1 MTQAQ
6 KIKPS
11 QTIDRLS
18 LVTSGL
24 IRQEAQLLGIANQA
38 KIDMANVAVEIAE
51 CDQLLNRKDDVLRQL
66 GLLQQQAQA
75 KNKGVFEELLTSL
88 IHEIMPHKS
97 GEEVVLTST
106 LRQNLAALDIDIKS
120 NGHLEN
126 VSRDKGGSIANIV
139 AMGMRFVVLARQ
151 PNRRVLF
158 LDEADCHLRE
168 EYIPAFAAVMQQLA
182 QRLGIQVV
190 YISHHPAAFF
200 QGFGRIIEI
209 YNQDGQN
216 HSQILSDEQVPEGYE
231 YPENAFRYIRLR
243 DFGPHENVLV
253 ELGGG
258 LNIITGDNDLGKSK
272 FITAVGEL
280 LSNDGQ
286 EARIRHERPFF
297 EIEIGLEMGM
307 SLLWKYKRTGSQKTL
322 MELKDKDGQVIESST
337 LGSGKVPDWL
347 HTYLAMGMVNDKNI
361 HVHHQ
366 DEPKYLLSSHYTSI
380 DRAKM
385 LPLGRESR
393 DVLRMIQ
400 IFNQQLSDARSKRKG
415 LDTQLAKVKNLLQ
428 ALSPLLDSDESTDDF
443 ESSLKTLR
451 EQCERHDE
459 MLAMGLKLDSVDK
472 RREALEQGLSDLQ
485 RLVVPSVELSRA
497 SDMQSLIAQIERTEG
512 ALECLKGIRNLPAPP
527 KTVVLRDTASMG
539 ILGKKLKEN
548 QDAIEVLS
556 ALSSIPP
563 VKPEPAL
570 TDLSSMEKMISR
582 FETIENQKQ
591 IRLRDLSSCQAQA
604 QVIKA
609 QKEELIA
616 ALGGTCPTCQQSM
629 NGVHA
634 HV

>member
-1 MTQAQ
+1 MTQVQ
-6 KIKPS
+6 KIQPL
-11 QTIDRLS
+11 QTLDS
-18 LVTSGL
+18 LNLMTSGL
-24 IRQEAQLLGIANQA
+24 IRQEARLLGIAQQA
-38 KIDMANVAVEIAE
+38 KMDMAHVAVEIAE
-51 CDQLLNRKDDVLRQL
+51 CDRLLNRKDDVLRQL

-88 IHEIMPHKS
+88 IHEIMPHKK
-97 GEEVVLTST
+97 GEQVVLSST
-106 LRQNLAALDIDIKS
+106 LRQNLAALDIDINS
-120 NGHLEN
+120 NGNLEN
-126 VSRDKGGSIANIV
+126 ISRDKGGSIANIV

-182 QRLGIQVV
+182 QRLGIQVI

-209 YNQDGQN
+209 YKQDGQN
-216 HSQILSDEQVPEGYE
+216 HAQTLSDEQVPEGHE

-272 FITAVGEL
+272 VITAVGEL
-280 LSNDGQ
+280 LANDGQ
-286 EARIRHERPFF
+286 EARIRHDRPFF

-322 MELKDKDGQVIESST
+322 MELKDKEGQVVESST

-347 HTYLAMGMVNDKNI
+347 HTYLAMGLVNDKNI

-400 IFNQQLSDARSKRKG
+400 IFNQQVIEARSKKKG
-415 LDTQLAKVKNLLQ
+415 LDAQLMKVRNLLQ

-443 ESSLKTLR
+443 ELAINRLK
-451 EQCERHDE
+451 ERCTHTAR
-459 MLAMGLKLDSVDK
+459 MKIVGAKLSEIQVK
-472 RREALEQGLSDLQ
+472 KAALENGLSSIERIVLPT
-485 RLVVPSVELSRA
+485 VNLSR
-497 SDMQSLIAQIERTEG
+497 SHDMQVLSSRMEKTKAVIDCFKDLSLI
-512 ALECLKGIRNLPAPP
+512 P
-527 KTVVLRDTASMG
+527 KVSTSPVLRDAPGMLR
-539 ILGKKLKEN
+539 LGVKIKAT
-548 QDAIEVLS
+548 QDAIT
-556 ALSSIPP
+556 ALSSLGEIPACTP
-563 VKPEPAL
+563 IQIADRSRM
-570 TDLSSMEKMISR
+570 TDLIVR
-582 FETIENQKQ
+582 VETTGDKITS
-591 IRLRDLSSCQAQA
+591 RLRDLDNCQKQSK
-604 QVIKA
+604 VIKA
-609 QKEELIA
+609 EKEEIIK
-616 ALGGTCPTCQQSM
+616 ALGGTCPTCLQSM

>member
-1 MTQAQ
+1 MTQVQ
-6 KIKPS
+6 KIQPL
-11 QTIDRLS
+11 QTLDS
-18 LVTSGL
+18 LNLMTSGL
-24 IRQEAQLLGIANQA
+24 IRQEARLLGIAQQA
-38 KIDMANVAVEIAE
+38 KMDMAHVAVEIAE
-51 CDQLLNRKDDVLRQL
+51 CDRLLNRKDDVLRQL

-88 IHEIMPHKS
+88 IHEIMPHKK
-97 GEEVVLTST
+97 GEQVVLSST
-106 LRQNLAALDIDIKS
+106 LRQNLAALDIDINS
-120 NGHLEN
+120 NGNLEN
-126 VSRDKGGSIANIV
+126 ISRDKGGSIANIV

-182 QRLGIQVV
+182 QRLGIQVI

-209 YNQDGQN
+209 YKQDGQN
-216 HSQILSDEQVPEGYE
+216 HAQTLSDEQVPEGHE

-272 FITAVGEL
+272 VITAVGEL
-280 LSNDGQ
+280 LANDGQ
-286 EARIRHERPFF
+286 EARIRHDRPFF

-322 MELKDKDGQVIESST
+322 MELKDKEGQVVESSN
-337 LGSGKVPDWL
+337 LGSGKVPEWL
-347 HTYLAMGMVNDKNI
+347 HTYLAMGLVNDKNI

-400 IFNQQLSDARSKRKG
+400 IFNQQVIEARSKKKG
-415 LDTQLAKVKNLLQ
+415 LDAQLMKVRNLLQ

-443 ESSLKTLR
+443 ESAIDRLK
-451 EQCERHDE
+451 ERCNHTAR
-459 MLAMGLKLDSVDK
+459 MKIVGGKLNEIQVK
-472 RREALEQGLSDLQ
+472 KAALENGLSSIERIVLPT
-485 RLVVPSVELSRA
+485 VNLSR
-497 SDMQSLIAQIERTEG
+497 SHDMQVLSSRMEKTKAVIDCFKDLRLI
-512 ALECLKGIRNLPAPP
+512 P
-527 KTVVLRDTASMG
+527 KVSTSPVLRDAPGMLR
-539 ILGKKLKEN
+539 LGVKIKAT
-548 QDAIEVLS
+548 QDAIT
-556 ALSSIPP
+556 ALSSLGEIPACAP
-563 VKPEPAL
+563 IQIADRSRM
-570 TDLSSMEKMISR
+570 TDLIVR
-582 FETIENQKQ
+582 VETTGDKIAS
-591 IRLRDLSSCQAQA
+591 RLRDLDNCQKQSK
-604 QVIKA
+604 VIKA
-609 QKEELIA
+609 EKEEIIK
-616 ALGGTCPTCQQSM
+616 ALGGTCPTCLQSM

>member
-1 MTQAQ
+1 MTQAL

-11 QTIDRLS
+11 QTLDCLS
-18 LVTSGL
+18 LLIPGL
-24 IRQEAQLLGIANQA
+24 IRQEAELLGVAKQA
-38 KIDMANVAVEIAE
+38 QVDMANVAVEIAE

-66 GLLQQQAQA
+66 GLLQQEAQA

-182 QRLGIQVV
+182 HRLGIQVI

-216 HSQILSDEQVPEGYE
+216 HSQILSDEEKVEGHE

-322 MELKDKDGQVIESST
+322 MELKGKDGAVIESST
-337 LGSGKVPDWL
+337 LGSGKVPEWL

-361 HVHHQ
+361 HVHPQ

-400 IFNQQLSDARSKRKG
+400 IFNQQIIDARSRRRG
-415 LDTQLAKVKNLLQ
+415 LEAQLVKVKNLLQ
-428 ALSPLLDSDESTDDF
+428 ALAPLLDSSESSDDL
-443 ESSLKTLR
+443 ESSLARLR
-451 EQCERHDE
+451 EQCRRTE
-459 MLAMGLKLDSVDK
+459 MMAELGFKIGALATRKKALVEGLAVLD
-472 RREALEQGLSDLQ
+472 RI
-485 RLVVPSVELSRA
+485 VVPAIELSRA
-497 SDMQSLIAQIERTEG
+497 QDMQSLIDKIEKTEAVIESLQG
-512 ALECLKGIRNLPAPP
+512 LKKLPPISKPP
-527 KTVVLRDTASMG
+527 VLRDTAAMAQIGAKIGENLSKIKAISAIKNIPAAG
-539 ILGKKLKEN
+539 PAPVLK
-548 QDAIEVLS
+548 DTS
-556 ALSSIPP
+556 RM
-563 VKPEPAL
+563 K
-570 TDLSSMEKMISR
+570 DLISR
-582 FETIENQKQ
+582 FESIDTQIERRTHDLKVCREQALA
-591 IRLRDLSSCQAQA
+591 IR
-604 QVIKA
+604 A
-609 QKEELIA
+609 QKADLIE

>member
-1 MTQAQ
+1 MTQVQ

-11 QTIDRLS
+11 QTLDRLS
-18 LVTSGL
+18 QDVTRVM
-24 IRQEAQLLGIANQA
+24 RQEAALLGIAQQA
-38 KIDMANVAVEIAE
+38 KVDMATLAVEIAE
-51 CDQLLNRKDDVLRQL
+51 CDLLLNRKDDVLRQL

-75 KNKGVFEELLTSL
+75 KNKGVFEEILTSL
-88 IHEIMPHKS
+88 IHEIMPHKAGDQIILS
-97 GEEVVLTST
+97 ST
-106 LRQNLAALDIDIKS
+106 LRHNLAALDVDIMS

-126 VSRDKGGSIANIV
+126 VSRDKGGSISNIV

-182 QRLGIQVV
+182 HKLGIQVV

-209 YNQDGQN
+209 YKQDGQN
-216 HSQILSDEQVPEGYE
+216 HSQILSDEQAPDDHE

-280 LSNDGQ
+280 LTNDGQ
-286 EARIRHERPFF
+286 EARIRHGRPYF

-307 SLLWKYKRTGSQKTL
+307 SLIWKYKRSGSQKTL
-322 MELKDKDGQVIESST
+322 LELKDNQGQVIESST
-337 LGSGKVPDWL
+337 LGSGKTPEWL
-347 HTYLAMGMVNDKNI
+347 HTYLAMGLVNDKNI

-366 DEPKYLLSSHYTSI
+366 DEPKYLLSSHYSSI

-400 IFNQQLSDARSKRKG
+400 IFNQQVTDARAKKRG
-415 LDTQLAKVKNLLQ
+415 FDLQLLKVKNLLQ
-428 ALSPLLDSDESTDDF
+428 ALGPLLDNDLDQADLEAQ
-443 ESSLKTLR
+443 LKTLQ
-451 EQCERHDE
+451 EQCTKSDKI
-459 MLAMGLKLDSVDK
+459 LASGSAYAEVSRK
-472 RREALEQGLSDLQ
+472 RLALEDCMAEVE
-485 RLVVPSVELSRA
+485 RVVLAPVELSR
-497 SDMQSLIAQIERTEG
+497 SGDMKSLLARIEKTSESIG
-512 ALECLKGIRNLPAPP
+512 ALKELQYLDKCPTAPMIRDVGVMLK
-527 KTVVLRDTASMG
+527 
-539 ILGKKLKEN
+539 LGKKIKVT
-548 QDAIEVLS
+548 QD
-556 ALSSIPP
+556 
-563 VKPEPAL
+563 
-570 TDLSSMEKMISR
+570 
-582 FETIENQKQ
+582 
-591 IRLRDLSSCQAQA
+591 
-604 QVIKA
+604 
-609 QKEELIA
+609 LIA
-616 ALGGTCPTCQQSM
+616 ALEPVASIDTCEIPSLPDRSLISTAIEKFEALAQLRQKCERNLVSCQHQGKTILSQKNALIESLGGTCPTCQQSM
-629 NGVHA
+629 TGAHNHA
-634 HV
+634 